1 MQRAIDETDRRRA
14 VQEAYNIEHHITP
27 KSVTKD
33 VKELIELTKIE
44 EDMVTDGK
52 GLSPK
57 KGKKKSAAAGMDHGH
72 EPYAQDA
79 DATKVAEITAEEL
92 YNKIEELD
100 RQMKAAAKQLEFEKA
115 AKLRDQLGELRQ
127 QWSDMHS
134 AGESKLKKPASSKGR
149 KRTSSKSK

>member
-1 MQRAIDETDRRRA
+1 
-14 VQEAYNIEHHITP
+14 
-27 KSVTKD
+27 
-33 VKELIELTKIE
+33 
-44 EDMVTDGK
+44 MVTDGK
-52 GLSPK
+52 DFLPK
-57 KGKKKSAAAGMDHGH
+57 KGKKTASTTGMDHGY

-79 DATKVAEITAEEL
+79 STPNVADITPEEL
-92 YNKIEELD
+92 FNKIEELD

-134 AGESKLKKPASSKGR
+134 AGESKLKKTASTKGR